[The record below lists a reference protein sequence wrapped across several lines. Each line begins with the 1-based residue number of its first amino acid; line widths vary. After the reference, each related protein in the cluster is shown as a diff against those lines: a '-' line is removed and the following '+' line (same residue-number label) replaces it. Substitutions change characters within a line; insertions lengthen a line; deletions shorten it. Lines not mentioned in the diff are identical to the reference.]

1 MYLTAETLEELE
13 RRFGVP
19 EKHVAEAAF
28 AAPEFDLL
36 EYCGRKRRAH
46 DVTLLILTPESPPR
60 FALIRKPSY
69 PPDVFRPPS
78 GGIDEGESFE
88 AGALREALEETGL
101 EVRLDRYLLRVDARF
116 THEDRMC
123 PWTTHVF
130 SASVTGGGLDPQDR
144 HEIAEARWTSAGEIW
159 NLYRPRML
167 AMGTA
172 GMKYRVFLQDR
183 ALQLLGYNGEPAG

>member
-13 RRFGVP
+13 HRYGVP
-19 EKHVAEAAF
+19 EIHAAEAAF
-28 AAPEFDLL
+28 AAPEFGLL

-46 DVTLLILTPESPPR
+46 DVTLLIHTPESPAR

-116 THEDRMC
+116 THEDRIR
-123 PWTTHVF
+123 PWTTHVL
-130 SASVTGGGLDPQDR
+130 SAWVTGGRLDPQDR
-144 HEIAEARWTSAGEIW
+144 REIAEARWTSAGEIW
-159 NLYRPRML
+159 NTYRPRML

-183 ALQLLGYNGEPAG
+183 ALQLLGHNGEPAG